1 MGVLGVGAVCGFVHG
16 LWVHMG
22 TRVSLHVGQVLL
34 QVGLAH
40 GCVGCRAVCGFVHGQ
55 WVHMG
60 TRVSLHVG
68 QVLLQVGLAHGWDS
82 GMVRWA

>member
-1 MGVLGVGAVCGFVHG
+1 MSDKCYCRWAWLMGVLGVG
-16 LWVHMG
+16 
-22 TRVSLHVGQVLL
+22 
-34 QVGLAH
+34 
-40 GCVGCRAVCGFVHGQ
+40 AVCGFVHGQ